1 MAEEVTM
8 CGRVTLAL
16 DPIELRQA
24 FGLSEM
30 PEEWM
35 PRYNIAPAQPVAV
48 ITDAAARKVD
58 FMRWGLVP
66 SWAKDISIGNKLI
79 NARAE
84 TLTEKPSFRN
94 AFARRRCLILAD
106 GFYEWQKTGTK
117 SPSIPYYFRL
127 EDGGP
132 FAFAGLWEYWESSEG
147 DGLKT
152 CTIITTE
159 ANARVAP
166 VHDRM
171 PVMLNPQTAWDW
183 LGDGSSESLLKLL
196 RPYPAEEMTAYRV
209 SRMVND
215 PGKDVA
221 ALVKPQTELDSEIF

>member
-1 MAEEVTM
+1 M

-30 PEEWM
+30 PEEWL
-35 PRYNIAPAQPVAV
+35 PRYNIAPTQPVAV
-48 ITDAAARKVD
+48 ITDAAARTVE

-66 SWAKDISIGNKLI
+66 SWAKDISIGSKLI

-84 TLTEKPSFRN
+84 TVTEKPSFRS
-94 AFARRRCLILAD
+94 AFAHRRCLILAD

-117 SPSIPYYFRL
+117 SPSIPYYL
-127 EDGGP
+127 HLTNGGP
-132 FAFAGLWEYWESSEG
+132 FAFAGLWEFWQSPEG
-147 DGLKT
+147 DELKT

-171 PVMLNPQTAWDW
+171 PVILNPQTVWNW
-183 LGDGSSESLLKLL
+183 LRDGSNESLLKLL

-221 ALVKPQTELDSEIF
+221 ALVKPQTEWGSEIF

>member
-1 MAEEVTM
+1 M
-8 CGRVTLAL
+8 CGRYSLTLE
-16 DPIELRQA
+16 PVELRQA
-24 FGLSEM
+24 FGLSMM
-30 PEEWM
+30 PEEWA
-35 PRYNIAPAQPVAV
+35 PRYNIAPTQPVAV
-48 ITDAAARKVD
+48 ITDAVTRKVE

-66 SWAKDISIGNKLI
+66 SWAKDISVGSKLI

-84 TLTEKPSFRN
+84 TVTEKPSFRS

-127 EDGGP
+127 TNDRP
-132 FAFAGLWEYWESSEG
+132 FAFAGLWEVWQSSEG
-147 DGLKT
+147 DELKT

-171 PVMLNPQTAWDW
+171 PVMLNPDMAWDW
-183 LGDGSSESLLKLL
+183 LGDGSKESLLKLL
-196 RPYPAEEMTAYRV
+196 RPYPAEDMATYRV

-215 PGKDVA
+215 TEKDAA
-221 ALVKPQTELDSEIF
+221 ALIKPQTGWGSEIF

>member
-1 MAEEVTM
+1 M
-8 CGRVTLAL
+8 CGRYSLTLE
-16 DPIELRQA
+16 PVELRQA

-30 PEEWM
+30 PEELM
-35 PRYNIAPAQPVAV
+35 PRYNIVPTQPVAV
-48 ITDAAARKVD
+48 ITDAAARTVE

-66 SWAKDISIGNKLI
+66 SWAKDISIGSKLI

-84 TLTEKPSFRN
+84 TVTEKPSFRS
-94 AFARRRCLILAD
+94 AFAHRRCLILAD

-117 SPSIPYYFRL
+117 SPSIPYYL
-127 EDGGP
+127 HLTNGGP
-132 FAFAGLWEYWESSEG
+132 FAFAGLWEFWQSPEG
-147 DGLKT
+147 DELKT

-171 PVMLNPQTAWDW
+171 PVILNPQTVWNW
-183 LGDGSSESLLKLL
+183 LRDGSNESLLKLL

-221 ALVKPQTELDSEIF
+221 ALVKPQTEWGSEIF